1 MNKTDHSI
9 PTDKTTGK
17 QYRNRLPLLPLACFL
32 LILLLFSGCAGKN
45 RGLQPA
51 EPPLV
56 LPEAFTQS
64 GSQILEPYWGHEYW
78 WHEFGDDNLRHLI
91 DTALESNPN
100 LKIYGERLIQAQ
112 ALARKAGADLLPS
125 LNGQA
130 AAARSRAHTNQG
142 TATSTDLLLGLA
154 ASYEIDL
161 WGRLQAVEDA
171 SILDARASAEDL
183 QAASLSLAAQVANL
197 WYQLAESY
205 AQEAV
210 LKQQQEVN
218 RTALELVRLRFNAGQ
233 IGIADLLQQKQLI
246 ESKNGEL
253 ARQRATSK
261 VLEHQ
266 LSILAGTAP
275 GTFILPAKPD
285 LIALPSLPATGVPAD
300 LLANRPDIRSQYL
313 ALLAADRRVAA
324 AVADQ
329 YPQLSLSAGLS
340 TSGASTHDL
349 FDNWLSSLAANILAP
364 LFDGGLRQAEAM
376 RTKAFARERFHA
388 YGQSLLTAV
397 GEVED
402 ALVQEKEQRLF
413 LDSLQIQLKLATSS
427 VERLKDRYKKGT
439 TDYQRILDALL
450 SQQSLQQNIITEKR
464 RLIGYRIDLYRA
476 LGGKAPVV
484 IRTDQPPLPNS
495 LAHLRE

>member
-9 PTDKTTGK
+9 PTDKTTVK
-17 QYRNRLPLLPLACFL
+17 QYRSRLPLLPLACIL
-32 LILLLFSGCAGKN
+32 LILLVFSGCAQKN

-64 GSQILEPYWGHEYW
+64 GSQSPEPYSWHEYW

-91 DTALESNPN
+91 DTALEGNPN

-112 ALARKAGADLLPS
+112 ALARKAGSDLLPS

-130 AAARSRAHTNQG
+130 AAAKSRAHNDQG

-171 SILDARASAEDL
+171 SLLDARASADDL

-205 AQEAV
+205 DQEAV

-218 RTALELVRLRFNAGQ
+218 QTALELVRLRFNAGQ

-266 LSILAGTAP
+266 LSILAGIAP
-275 GTFILPAKPD
+275 GTFTLPAKPD
-285 LIALPSLPATGVPAD
+285 LIALPPLPATGVPAD
-300 LLANRPDIRSQYL
+300 LLANRPDIRS
-313 ALLAADRRVAA
+313 
-324 AVADQ
+324 
-329 YPQLSLSAGLS
+329 
-340 TSGASTHDL
+340 
-349 FDNWLSSLAANILAP
+349 
-364 LFDGGLRQAEAM
+364 
-376 RTKAFARERFHA
+376 
-388 YGQSLLTAV
+388 
-397 GEVED
+397 
-402 ALVQEKEQRLF
+402 
-413 LDSLQIQLKLATSS
+413 
-427 VERLKDRYKKGT
+427 
-439 TDYQRILDALL
+439 
-450 SQQSLQQNIITEKR
+450 
-464 RLIGYRIDLYRA
+464 
-476 LGGKAPVV
+476 
-484 IRTDQPPLPNS
+484 
-495 LAHLRE
+495 